1 MTFTSFLT
9 IFVSLNNSKYMWNTL
24 PRLRQ
29 LERDAFFPL
38 SIQEGIF
45 PNQLDTQVL
54 LVTDTAGSFVE
65 VGIEHWVSMRRV
77 GFIQESYWFLLAS
90 KQVMLSEPQLSWAV
104 KWEEQNLCINFFS
117 GSVAP
122 QSKLICSL
130 TSVTFWTL
138 HSLGTPPWFISRP
151 APAAC
156 QPLHPPEPAHSWG
169 PGM

>member
-9 IFVSLNNSKYMWNTL
+9 VFVSLNNSKYMWNTL

-29 LERDAFFPL
+29 LEREAFFPL

-104 KWEEQNLCINFFS
+104 KWEE
-117 GSVAP
+117 
-122 QSKLICSL
+122 
-130 TSVTFWTL
+130 
-138 HSLGTPPWFISRP
+138 
-151 APAAC
+151 
-156 QPLHPPEPAHSWG
+156 
-169 PGM
+169 